1 MGLDDCTDVA
11 PGMKADLVVLDLQRP
26 NMQPENNIVKNIVY
40 AGSKEN
46 VRLTMVDGV
55 VRYEDGEFFVGESV
69 GRIYEKSRTFIRKI
83 RE

>member
-55 VRYEDGEFFVGESV
+55 VRYEDGEFFVGESA
-69 GRIYEKSRTFIRKI
+69 GNIYEKAGAFIRKI
-83 RE
+83 RG